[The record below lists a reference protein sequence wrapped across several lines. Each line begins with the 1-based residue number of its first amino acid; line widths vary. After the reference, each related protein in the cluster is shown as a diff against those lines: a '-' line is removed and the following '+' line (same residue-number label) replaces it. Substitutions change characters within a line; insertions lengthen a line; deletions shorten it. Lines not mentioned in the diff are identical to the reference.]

1 MKTLETQRVILRQWQ
16 LSDSRDLYEYSKSP
30 DVGPNAG
37 WPPHKLEEE
46 SKEIIQFFID
56 SNDTYAIVL
65 QENNKVIGSVGIHER
80 YPDETLRHLKQ
91 RELGFVLN
99 PKYWGLG
106 IMPEVV
112 NYLIDYGFNE
122 LGLDIIWCGHFDFN
136 LNSKRVQEKC
146 GFKYR
151 FTSTKVYERLDNKEI
166 STLYYSLFNS
176 EYLEKK

>member
-1 MKTLETQRVILRQWQ
+1 MLDGL
-16 LSDSRDLYEYSKSP
+16 
-30 DVGPNAG
+30 
-37 WPPHKLEEE
+37 PHKSEEE

-91 RELGFVLN
+91 PELGFVLN

-112 NYLIDYGFNE
+112 NYLID
-122 LGLDIIWCGHFDFN
+122 
-136 LNSKRVQEKC
+136 
-146 GFKYR
+146 
-151 FTSTKVYERLDNKEI
+151 
-166 STLYYSLFNS
+166 
-176 EYLEKK
+176 